1 MNEAITK
8 IALIG
13 GDERQLRLAAHL
25 AGQWECSVYGLP
37 GEIGGAVRCADWRD
51 ALSGAGA
58 LLLPLPVT
66 RDGETV
72 YAPLFDGSIP
82 TLRGLLGTLAPGT
95 LVCGGMLPDDFCR
108 EALDAGMRVRDYGKS
123 EVFLTRN
130 AVPTA
135 EGALEILL
143 GALDVTVA
151 GSAVLVVGYGRVGQ
165 AAARLLAAVGAR
177 VTVAAR
183 SSAALALAASVG
195 CDTVDLKRDNVE
207 KEFRQRAFTAVV
219 NTVPAPV
226 FDTARL
232 SALPEGTP
240 LVELA
245 SVPCADPGEAQSV
258 GIRYIAALSL
268 PGKTAPRT
276 AAAILAETVDTI
288 LEEEGIL

>member
-1 MNEAITK
+1 MNDAIAK
-8 IALIG
+8 VALIG

-25 AGQWECSVYGLP
+25 ARRFECSVYALP
-37 GEIGGAVRCADWRD
+37 GEIGDAVRCADWKD
-51 ALSGAGA
+51 ALSGADA
-58 LLLPLPVT
+58 VLLPLPAT

-72 YAPLFDGSIP
+72 CAPLFRGGIP
-82 TLRGLLGTLAPGT
+82 TLRGLIGALPQGT
-95 LVCGGMLPDDFCR
+95 LVCGGMLPEDFCR
-108 EALDAGMRVRDYGKS
+108 EASEAGLRLRDYGKS

-151 GSAVLVVGYGRVGQ
+151 GSAMLVVGYGRVGQ
-165 AAARLLAAVGAR
+165 ATARLLAAVGAR

-195 CDTVDLKRDNVE
+195 CDILDLKRESVE
-207 KEFRQRAFTAVV
+207 AELARRAFTAVI
-219 NTVPAPV
+219 NTVPAPI
-226 FDTARL
+226 FDSGRL
-232 SALPEGTP
+232 AALPEGTP

-245 SVPCADPGEAQSV
+245 SIPCANAGEAKTA
-258 GIRYIAALSL
+258 GIRYIPALSL
-268 PGKTAPRT
+268 PGKTAPQT

-288 LEEEGIL
+288 LEEEKL